1 MFQPLGG
8 NADQVLHGGGM
19 DLVEFGAETTN
30 GKTEITQTFRFS
42 SDDTLDLGGATV
54 ESLRNG
60 GQFADLTL
68 SGDGDRIVV
77 FGVHYGDLS
86 FV

>member
-1 MFQPLGG
+1 M
-8 NADQVLHGGGM
+8 
-19 DLVEFGAETTN
+19 
-30 GKTEITQTFRFS
+30 KTPP
-42 SDDTLDLGGATV
+42 SDDALDLGGATV
-54 ESLRNG
+54 ESFRNS